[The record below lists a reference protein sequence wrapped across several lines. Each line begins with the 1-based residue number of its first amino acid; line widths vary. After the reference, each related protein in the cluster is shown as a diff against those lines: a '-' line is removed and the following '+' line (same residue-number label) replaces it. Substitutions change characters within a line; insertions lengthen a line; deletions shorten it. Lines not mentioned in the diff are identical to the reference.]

1 MAQVKTKPKKETRKD
16 KRLKAASQAGRA
28 PSGRT
33 RVLGVLAGGAVLAVF
48 GAELT
53 RIWRLGMLP
62 QSRQER
68 PEGRKGRI
76 LQAGQVLREGYGVS
90 RTRENALFNM
100 LASFTVAFGITRAI
114 TWTIRE
120 HGGLGPIKNVVVG
133 KRHIHHFLPG
143 GVISLAAGGVAI
155 GSKGHDLDRY
165 LAFPF
170 GVGVA
175 LVLDESALLLELE
188 DVYWTEEGVLSV
200 QIAFAAIAML
210 SALAYMIRM
219 LRHSE
224 GQDSETDWETAAK
237 AWDDLQMIPGSG
249 PPGIGL

>member
-1 MAQVKTKPKKETRKD
+1 MANGRG
-16 KRLKAASQAGRA
+16 KRLKAAEAAGHH

-33 RVLGVLAGGAVLAVF
+33 RLLGALASGAVLTVV

-53 RIWRLGMLP
+53 RVWRLGMLP
-62 QSRQER
+62 QSRQEAA
-68 PEGRKGRI
+68 EGRQYGRVRR
-76 LQAGQVLREGYGVS
+76 AFMVLREGYAVS
-90 RTRENALFNM
+90 RTRENSLFNM
-100 LASFTVAFGITRAI
+100 LASFTVAFGTTRTI

-120 HGGLGPIKNVVVG
+120 KGGIGPIKDVVVG
-133 KRHIHHFLPG
+133 DRHIHHFLPG
-143 GVISLAAGGVAI
+143 GILALAAGGVAI
-155 GSKGHDLDRY
+155 GTKSSELDKY

-175 LVLDESALLLELE
+175 LVLDESALLLELD

-210 SALAYMIRM
+210 SALAYLIRM

-224 GQDSETDWETAAK
+224 GGDTEADWEIAAK
-237 AWDDLQMIPGSG
+237 AWDDLQAIPGG
-249 PPGIGL
+249 PGIPGIGL